1 MVRVRNAVHASSS
14 FRSSIERA
22 LTALYQRKTDID
34 ELIGYLEA
42 HPPCVKGARR
52 RLQRKDIELSAQLRT
67 IHLKRIRDAVNLQ
80 TAFLLTDG

>member
-1 MVRVRNAVHASSS
+1 MVRVRSAVHASSS

-52 RLQRKDIELSAQLRT
+52 LQRKDIELSAQLRA
-67 IHLKRIRDAVNLQ
+67 IHLKRIRDAVNLR
-80 TAFLLTDG
+80 TASLLTDG